1 MRYREASKQQEFP
14 MGRRFV
20 WFASVALI
28 SASGGTFPLRAQLP
42 VIVGQDR
49 RSDDDRYC
57 DDERRRDDRYCED
70 RRRGDDPVYRDR
82 DWSRDGELRQP
93 GRNGRGAENGRG
105 KKNGLRKKN
114 SANSARYPDSRYPDS
129 RYPDDRYPDDRY
141 PDDRYPDGNSDVG
154 SYRTLSVDRQY
165 YPTNGQ
171 CRLWFADRP
180 ARLQVPAVNC
190 DRLNGRVPPS
200 SFILYNYRAWDGGF
214 DWYRYDQQNPG
225 RVPRE
230 IVEISRSM
238 RY

>member
-1 MRYREASKQQEFP
+1 

-28 SASGGTFPLRAQLP
+28 GASGGAIPLRAQPP

-49 RSDDDRYC
+49 RSEDDRYC

-70 RRRGDDPVYRDR
+70 RRRDDPVYRDR

-105 KKNGLRKKN
+105 KKNGLRKRNPGN
-114 SANSARYPDSRYPDS
+114 SERNSARYPDSRYPDS
-129 RYPDDRYPDDRY
+129 RYPDS
-141 PDDRYPDGNSDVG
+141 RYPDGNSDVYG
-154 SYRTLSVDRQY
+154 GYRTLNVDRQY

-171 CRLWFADRP
+171 CRVWFADRP
-180 ARLQVPAVNC
+180 ERYQLPAMNC
-190 DRLNGRVPPS
+190 DRLYGRVPAR
-200 SFILYNYRAWDGGF
+200 SFILYNYRAWDGDF

-225 RVPRE
+225 RVPRA

-238 RY
+238 RRSNY